1 MDDHNGS
8 RPVDEESRQAQ
19 RRQSR
24 FAGVDGVTSEERDR
38 PSPESAG
45 KYAAEQK
52 VQRALPDQLPLFE
65 HIPEQ
70 PGDVTVPT
78 DLAELRQS
86 SSLTLAR
93 SWYRHELKRRRRPS
107 NTIASYSYDLMVMEH
122 LIGPKP
128 LNRITNS
135 DIARYLGEASSK
147 TTRKRR
153 LTSARRFFHYL
164 IEDAKVLK
172 FDPTEG
178 FYPHRIPPGTP
189 RPLFGNEQERL
200 MEAARADE
208 PWSAVAIWLM
218 MRLGLTRG
226 ELLALERDHIDRT
239 VPERPVVHIYYDDV
253 TKQSKERKLI
263 ADEEFS
269 ALYDAFLEERDPVG
283 VLFPVG
289 RQAVNGMVE
298 RVRRAAGIDKDVTP
312 TTLRHTFA
320 IEEAKK
326 GADEDALLAMLGLAD
341 DPRNRA
347 TVRGYIA
354 HAAPPLNATDGR
366 GTESPEETSTSQ
378 QE

>member
-1 MDDHNGS
+1 
-8 RPVDEESRQAQ
+8 
-19 RRQSR
+19 
-24 FAGVDGVTSEERDR
+24 
-38 PSPESAG
+38 
-45 KYAAEQK
+45 
-52 VQRALPDQLPLFE
+52 
-65 HIPEQ
+65 
-70 PGDVTVPT
+70 
-78 DLAELRQS
+78 
-86 SSLTLAR
+86 
-93 SWYRHELKRRRRPS
+93 
-107 NTIASYSYDLMVMEH
+107 
-122 LIGPKP
+122 
-128 LNRITNS
+128 
-135 DIARYLGEASSK
+135 
-147 TTRKRR
+147 
-153 LTSARRFFHYL
+153 
-164 IEDAKVLK
+164 
-172 FDPTEG
+172 
-178 FYPHRIPPGTP
+178 
-189 RPLFGNEQERL
+189 

-208 PWSAVAIWLM
+208 PWSAAAIWLM